1 MGCCRHFG
9 RIDPFHFPSAVSST
23 VLKHDI
29 EDNFENSLNS
39 LKLIFNSLSTMVAKA
54 AHESRNDSTRSSS
67 YAMIHGKKIF
77 IEVDGKGPFMVM
89 THGLGA
95 SSNVFKPLTEV
106 FSRDYTVVR
115 FDWPGLGMTGLAPE
129 HPPLSVPGFLKDLE
143 GVMDYL
149 KIESSILV
157 GHSLGGIISI
167 HFAAKY
173 PARVGGLAVIGAGR
187 TRAVDGKGRDN
198 TLHLAKI
205 TRQVGVWARVDDA
218 LSLNIPSSSP
228 ALARALL
235 RQVTATM
242 KPEGYVQVCEALTD
256 KSHIDPE
263 YSQITCSTCVVGGV
277 HDQIAPV
284 EVTHE
289 LYNLISQSGR
299 TPHLCMLKTCRLL
312 RMSMESLWLSE
323 RCWQAGASGV

>member
-1 MGCCRHFG
+1 
-9 RIDPFHFPSAVSST
+9 
-23 VLKHDI
+23 
-29 EDNFENSLNS
+29 
-39 LKLIFNSLSTMVAKA
+39 MVAKA
-54 AHESRNDSTRSSS
+54 AHESRNDSTRSSF
-67 YAMIHGKKIF
+67 YAMIHGKKII

-95 SSNVFKPLTEV
+95 SSNVFQPLTEV
-106 FSRDYTVVR
+106 FLCYTVVR

-143 GVMDYL
+143 GVIAYL

-157 GHSLGGIISI
+157 GHSLGGIISM

-187 TRAVDGKGRDN
+187 TRAVDDKGRDN

-205 TRQVGVWARVDDA
+205 TRQVGVWAKVDDE
-218 LSLNIPSSSP
+218 LSLNIPSSP

-235 RQVTATM
+235 RQVTATTE
-242 KPEGYVQVCEALTD
+242 PEGYVQVCEALTD

-289 LYNLISQSGR
+289 LYNLIRHSGR
-299 TPHLCMLKTCRLL
+299 TPHVCLSKTGHMQVIKDVDGVAVAIRKML
-312 RMSMESLWLSE
+312 
-323 RCWQAGASGV
+323 AGRG